1 MSRILYHGG
10 VPDLEPGDLIEPG
23 HSRDTQHDD
32 CPICR
37 KRREQ
42 GAAAPEGTQHPEN
55 VYCTTNRLYA
65 KLHASLYGRGDVYQ
79 VEPLGE
85 LTPSTDEGDPE
96 GSYRCPLLRVKRVVD
111 VHVTLT
117 DKERRRLARQAPDPV
132 NPLPRHATPAM
143 EERWWLRR
151 NAAARRL
158 MR

>member
-10 VPDLEPGDLIEPG
+10 APDLEPCDLIEPG

-42 GAAAPEGTQHPEN
+42 GPDAPEGTRHPET
-55 VYCTTNRLYA
+55 VYCTTSRLYA
-65 KLHASLYGRGDVYQ
+65 KLYASLYGRGDVYQ

-85 LTPSTDEGDPE
+85 LVPSDEGDPE

-117 DKERRRLARQAPDPV
+117 DKERRRLARQHPDPV
-132 NPLPRHATPAM
+132 NPLPRHATPDM
-143 EERWWLRR
+143 KERWLRR
-151 NAAARRL
+151 QTAAARRT
-158 MR
+158 MQ